1 MLGEVS
7 RQALA
12 ETFTIIGFSSSFPFP
27 FPLFAVRRELL
38 LALNVAFVYVCVCVL
53 YKDENTHTNKH
64 FDGDDELPIEK
75 CSSLISGKSVLSAA
89 TLVNCV
95 AVLITSI

>member
-12 ETFTIIGFSSSFPFP
+12 DTFTIIGFSSFS

-38 LALNVAFVYVCVCVL
+38 LALNVAFVYVCVL
-53 YKDENTHTNKH
+53 YKDKNTHTNKH
-64 FDGDDELPIEK
+64 FDGDDELAIEK
-75 CSSLISGKSVLSAA
+75 SELIFHQQ
-89 TLVNCV
+89 
-95 AVLITSI
+95 